1 MIYIPVLIR
10 YNRNKGRDGI
20 KVFRPD
26 GGCFFNEALI
36 LVERNDGNEVLD
48 SGKIREGLQRQNYNI
63 EDSLQ

>member
-26 GGCFFNEALI
+26 DGCFFNEALI
-36 LVERNDGNEVLD
+36 WVERNDGNEVYIN
-48 SGKIREGLQRQNYNI
+48 GKVQDGLLFLGHRVI
-63 EDSLQ
+63 